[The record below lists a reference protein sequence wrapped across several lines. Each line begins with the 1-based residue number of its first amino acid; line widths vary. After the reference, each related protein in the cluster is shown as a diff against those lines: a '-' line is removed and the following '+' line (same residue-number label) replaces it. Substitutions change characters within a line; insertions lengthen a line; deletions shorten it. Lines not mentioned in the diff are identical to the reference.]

1 MCMMQSK
8 KIKALSLLL
17 CISLMMCLAA
27 CKGGVAPDGADSSA
41 DVQQNVQSGE
51 SVVPNE
57 SGNNNTEGGAGNKK
71 PSSSNSALQGVEL
84 EEDVFDNSD
93 TSTNTSADNASNSTS
108 SADGNQSSENESDE
122 SSSDDSVSEEISSG
136 NDGTIKLPVD
146 WF

>member
-1 MCMMQSK
+1 MNHNKVLKCM
-8 KIKALSLLL
+8 SLLL
-17 CISLMMCLAA
+17 CISLMLCLAA

-41 DVQQNVQSGE
+41 DVQQNMQSGE

-57 SGNNNTEGGAGNKK
+57 SGNDNTEGGA
-71 PSSSNSALQGVEL
+71 SNSALQGVEL
-84 EEDVFDNSD
+84 EEDVFDYSD
-93 TSTNTSADNASNSTS
+93 ASSSTSADNASNSTS

>member
-1 MCMMQSK
+1 MNHNKVLKC
-8 KIKALSLLL
+8 ISLLL
-17 CISLMMCLAA
+17 CIILILCLAA

-57 SGNNNTEGGAGNKK
+57 SGNDNTEGGAGNKK

-84 EEDVFDNSD
+84 EEDVFDYSD
-93 TSTNTSADNASNSTS
+93 ASSNTSADDASNSTS

>member
-1 MCMMQSK
+1 MNHNKVLKCM
-8 KIKALSLLL
+8 SLLL
-17 CISLMMCLAA
+17 CIILILCLAA

-57 SGNNNTEGGAGNKK
+57 SDNDNTEDGAGNKK

-84 EEDVFDNSD
+84 EEDVFDYSD
-93 TSTNTSADNASNSTS
+93 ASADNASNSTS